1 MTRPT
6 PINWTTTS
14 RTRLLGR
21 FTIAGRPCTVMAE
34 STSKTRDGKRVVVW
48 TWHAT
53 ERDDAGGL
61 VRTLAEGYL
70 YSAPKQSLNQR
81 VAALGGV

>member
-1 MTRPT
+1 MPT
-6 PINWTTTS
+6 PI
-14 RTRLLGR
+14 
-21 FTIAGRPCTVMAE
+21 
-34 STSKTRDGKRVVVW
+34 KTRDGKRVVVW
-48 TWHAT
+48 SWHAT

-81 VAALGGV
+81 VAALGGA